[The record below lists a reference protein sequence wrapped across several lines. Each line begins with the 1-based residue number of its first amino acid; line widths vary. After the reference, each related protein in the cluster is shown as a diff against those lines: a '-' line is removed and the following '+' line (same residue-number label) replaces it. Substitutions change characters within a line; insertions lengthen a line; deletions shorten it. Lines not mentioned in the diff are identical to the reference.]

1 MKKCL
6 LFLCYAAFMTVN
18 AASGDLIIDENFSS
32 AFQCS
37 AEITPPAEVLKKG
50 GFNDKG
56 VLKVVGNGDNNQY
69 FASFKDITVKPGDN
83 YGFSCHF
90 KTIGAIPSSSIAVF
104 IFFNDKNKKTVVE
117 QKIVLQQTTTW
128 EFVCA
133 NITVPANADSITLAL
148 RLIQVPATGSV
159 YFSNIKLADLNSNK
173 DFFMTDF
180 KTDFELWND
189 SQRLFEHFSLG
200 SGGKILKDVKQ
211 AKAGESCF
219 MANGSSEPMQYPFW
233 IYRIKVDG
241 KKNYVF
247 EADYKTSKGIVSNDN
262 AMLLLYFKDKD
273 NNVLRCDYLFVAGSM
288 EEWKNAKL
296 AMTAPEG
303 AIFLDIC
310 LNLRNVAPS
319 ETLYMDNI
327 RFSSEGAR

>member
-1 MKKCL
+1 
-6 LFLCYAAFMTVN
+6 MTVN
-18 AASGDLIIDENFSS
+18 AASGDLVIDENFSS

-37 AEITPPAEVLKKG
+37 AEITPPAVVLKQG

-56 VLKVVGNGDNNQY
+56 TLKVTGNGETNQY
-69 FASFKDITVKPGDN
+69 FAFFKDITVKPGDN

-90 KTIGAIPSSSIAVF
+90 KTIGDLPSSSIAVF
-104 IFFNDKNKKTVVE
+104 LFFNDKNKKTAGE
-117 QKIVLQQTTTW
+117 QKIILQQTKTW
-128 EFVCA
+128 EFVSA
-133 NITVPANADSITLAL
+133 DITVPANADSMRIAL
-148 RLIQVPATGSV
+148 RLIQVPPAGTV

-180 KTDFELWND
+180 KTDFELWDD

-200 SGGKILKDVKQ
+200 AGGKILKDAKQ
-211 AKAGESCF
+211 AKGGEAYF
-219 MANGSSEPMQYPFW
+219 MANGNNAPMQYPFC

-247 EADYKTSKGIVSNDN
+247 EADYKNSKGIVSNEN
-262 AMLLLYFKDKD
+262 AMVMLDFKDK
-273 NNVLRCDYLFVAGSM
+273 NNNILRSDYIFVAGSM
-288 EEWKNAKL
+288 EEWKNTKQ
-296 AMTAPEG
+296 TVIAPEG

-310 LNLRNVAPS
+310 LNLRSVSPS

-327 RFSSEGAR
+327 RFAPEGTR